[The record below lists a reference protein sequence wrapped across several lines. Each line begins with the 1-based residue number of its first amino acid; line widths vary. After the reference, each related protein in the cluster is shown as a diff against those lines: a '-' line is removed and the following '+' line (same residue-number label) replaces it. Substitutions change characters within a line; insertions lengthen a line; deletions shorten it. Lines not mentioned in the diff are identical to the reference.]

1 MCVPSCFSGVR
12 LFVILWTVARQ
23 APLSMGFSRQEY
35 WEWVAVSA
43 DVMRALQGAL
53 MFDSGTNL
61 AAVAVVDLL
70 SCLTLRDPMD
80 CSLPGSSVHGIFQ
93 AIVLE
98 GLSFP
103 SPGDLP
109 NPGIETGSPAL

>member
-1 MCVPSCFSGVR
+1 M
-12 LFVILWTVARQ
+12 
-23 APLSMGFSRQEY
+23 
-35 WEWVAVSA
+35 AVSA

-80 CSLPGSSVHGIFQ
+80 CSLPGSSVQGILQ
-93 AIVLE
+93 NSRERILE
-98 GLSFP
+98 WVPIAFC
-103 SPGDLP
+103 
-109 NPGIETGSPAL
+109 NGIEPRQLDDRYRVHLS